1 MSEIIYEIE
10 GGLDFFKELKQMK
23 SAENDT
29 VNTQVEPV
37 DRCQITD
44 EKLRKDHITLK
55 CGHKFNYVPLFKDVI
70 FQKCSLLPKNVS
82 SSIVTTYT
90 KNTASVASAA
100 TQSNITVVSYNSSYN
115 LETNKVQYNEIKCPY
130 CRSITP
136 HILPYYPY
144 PDVNKIKYVNSPP
157 DLALP
162 TLSCEFHQHKEP
174 TTDNICRTGC
184 IYYEKYDR
192 MLCSKHF
199 NKLETEEQQKQQ
211 QPPPTRRKSKTI
223 ATAIATAIANDENV
237 IISHHNLASSSSSSS
252 SSCLFVLLSGQ
263 RKGCLCGKPIWRPKT
278 TTTTTVDNGAYCKAH
293 YSRVDKK
300 DEPVTLTSS

>member
-23 SAENDT
+23 PSVAPDT
-29 VNTQVEPV
+29 TE
-37 DRCQITD
+37 RCLITD

-55 CGHKFNYVPLFKDVI
+55 CGHKFNYVPLFKEVI

-90 KNTASVASAA
+90 KNTASIAP
-100 TQSNITVVSYNSSYN
+100 QSNITVVSYNSSYN

-157 DLALP
+157 ELAL
-162 TLSCEFHQHKEP
+162 TALSCEFHQHKEP
-174 TTDNICRTGC
+174 TTDNVCRTGC

-199 NKLETEEQQKQQ
+199 HKLETEEQQTQEK
-211 QPPPTRRKSKTI
+211 PTRRKSKTI
-223 ATAIATAIANDENV
+223 ATATATANDENV
-237 IISHHNLASSSSSSS
+237 IISHHNPASSSSSSCS
-252 SSCLFVLLSGQ
+252 FVLLSGA
-263 RKGCLCGKPIWRPKT
+263 RKGCLCEKPIWKPT
-278 TTTTTVDNGAYCKAH
+278 TTTSVVNGAYCKAH

-300 DEPVTLTSS
+300 DEPVSITSS

>member
-23 SAENDT
+23 PSVAPDT
-29 VNTQVEPV
+29 TE
-37 DRCQITD
+37 RCLITD

-55 CGHKFNYVPLFKDVI
+55 CGHKFNYVPLFKEVI

-90 KNTASVASAA
+90 KNTASIAP
-100 TQSNITVVSYNSSYN
+100 QSNITVVSYNSSYN

-157 DLALP
+157 ELAL
-162 TLSCEFHQHKEP
+162 TALSCEFHQHKEP
-174 TTDNICRTGC
+174 TTDNVCRTGC

-199 NKLETEEQQKQQ
+199 HKLETEEQQTQEK
-211 QPPPTRRKSKTI
+211 PTRRKSKTI
-223 ATAIATAIANDENV
+223 ATATATATANDENV
-237 IISHHNLASSSSSSS
+237 IISHHNPVSSSS
-252 SSCLFVLLSGQ
+252 SSCSFVLLSGA
-263 RKGCLCGKPIWRPKT
+263 RKGCLCEKPIWKPT
-278 TTTTTVDNGAYCKAH
+278 TTTSVVNGAYCKAH

-300 DEPVTLTSS
+300 DEPVSITSS

>member
-1 MSEIIYEIE
+1 MSEFIYEIE

-23 SAENDT
+23 SAEKNT
-29 VNTQVEPV
+29 VNAQVDNV
-37 DRCQITD
+37 DRCRITD

-55 CGHKFNYVPLFKDVI
+55 CGHKFNYVPLFKEVI

-100 TQSNITVVSYNSSYN
+100 PQSNITVVSYNSSYN
-115 LETNKVQYNEIKCPY
+115 LETTKVRYNEMKCPY

-136 HILPYYPY
+136 YILPYYPY
-144 PDVNKIKYVNSPP
+144 PDVNKIKYVNSPS

-162 TLSCEFHQHKEP
+162 ALSCDFHQHKEP

-184 IYYEKYDR
+184 IYYEKYDL

-199 NKLETEEQQKQQ
+199 NKLETQEKQTQ
-211 QPPPTRRKSKTI
+211 EKSTRRKSNTI
-223 ATAIATAIANDENV
+223 ANANDENV
-237 IISHHNLASSSSSSS
+237 IISHHNPASSSSSCS
-252 SSCLFVLLSGQ
+252 FVLLSGV
-263 RKGCLCGKPIWRPKT
+263 RKGCSCGKPVWKPT
-278 TTTTTVDNGAYCKAH
+278 SSVVNGAYCKVH
-293 YSRVDKK
+293 YSRFDKK
-300 DEPVTLTSS
+300 DETVSLTSS

>member
-10 GGLDFFKELKQMK
+10 GGLDFFKELKHMK
-23 SAENDT
+23 PSVAPDT
-29 VNTQVEPV
+29 TE
-37 DRCQITD
+37 RCLITD

-55 CGHKFNYVPLFKDVI
+55 CGHKFNYVPLFKEVI

-90 KNTASVASAA
+90 KNTASIAP
-100 TQSNITVVSYNSSYN
+100 QSNITVVSYNSSYN

-157 DLALP
+157 ELAL
-162 TLSCEFHQHKEP
+162 TALSCEFHQHKEP

-199 NKLETEEQQKQQ
+199 HKLETEEQQTQEK
-211 QPPPTRRKSKTI
+211 PTRRKSKTI
-223 ATAIATAIANDENV
+223 ATATATANDENV
-237 IISHHNLASSSSSSS
+237 IISHHNPASSSSSSCS
-252 SSCLFVLLSGQ
+252 FVLLSGA
-263 RKGCLCGKPIWRPKT
+263 RKGCLCEKPIWKPT
-278 TTTTTVDNGAYCKAH
+278 TTTSVVNGAYCKAH

-300 DEPVTLTSS
+300 DEPVSITSS

>member
-23 SAENDT
+23 PSVAPDT
-29 VNTQVEPV
+29 TE
-37 DRCQITD
+37 RCLITD

-55 CGHKFNYVPLFKDVI
+55 CGHKFNYVPLFKEVI

-90 KNTASVASAA
+90 KNTASIAP
-100 TQSNITVVSYNSSYN
+100 QSNITVVSYNSSYN

-157 DLALP
+157 ELAL
-162 TLSCEFHQHKEP
+162 TALSCEFHQHKEP

-199 NKLETEEQQKQQ
+199 HKLETEEQQTQEK
-211 QPPPTRRKSKTI
+211 PTRRKSKTI
-223 ATAIATAIANDENV
+223 ATATATATANDENV
-237 IISHHNLASSSSSSS
+237 IISHHNPASSSSSSCS
-252 SSCLFVLLSGQ
+252 FVLLSGA
-263 RKGCLCGKPIWRPKT
+263 RKGCLCEKPIWKPT
-278 TTTTTVDNGAYCKAH
+278 TTTSVVNGAYCKAH

-300 DEPVTLTSS
+300 DEPVSLTSS

>member
-23 SAENDT
+23 PSVAPDT
-29 VNTQVEPV
+29 TE
-37 DRCQITD
+37 RCLITD

-55 CGHKFNYVPLFKDVI
+55 CGHKFNYVPLFKEVI

-90 KNTASVASAA
+90 KNTASIAP
-100 TQSNITVVSYNSSYN
+100 QSNITVVSYNSSYN

-157 DLALP
+157 ELAL
-162 TLSCEFHQHKEP
+162 TALSCEFHQHKEP

-199 NKLETEEQQKQQ
+199 HKLETEEQQTQEK
-211 QPPPTRRKSKTI
+211 PTRRKSKTI
-223 ATAIATAIANDENV
+223 ATATATATANDENV
-237 IISHHNLASSSSSSS
+237 IISHHNPASSSSSSCS
-252 SSCLFVLLSGQ
+252 FVLLSGA
-263 RKGCLCGKPIWRPKT
+263 RKGCLCEKPIWKPT
-278 TTTTTVDNGAYCKAH
+278 TTTSVVNGAYCKAH

-300 DEPVTLTSS
+300 DEPVSITSS

>member
-23 SAENDT
+23 PSVAPDT
-29 VNTQVEPV
+29 TE
-37 DRCQITD
+37 RCLITD

-55 CGHKFNYVPLFKDVI
+55 CGHKFNYVPLFKEVI

-90 KNTASVASAA
+90 KNTASVAP
-100 TQSNITVVSYNSSYN
+100 QSNITVVSYNSSYN

-157 DLALP
+157 ELAL
-162 TLSCEFHQHKEP
+162 TALSCEFHQHKEP
-174 TTDNICRTGC
+174 TTDNVCRTGC

-199 NKLETEEQQKQQ
+199 NKLETEEQQTQEK
-211 QPPPTRRKSKTI
+211 PTRRKSKTI
-223 ATAIATAIANDENV
+223 ATATATATANDENV
-237 IISHHNLASSSSSSS
+237 IISHHNPASSSSSSS
-252 SSCLFVLLSGQ
+252 SSSCSFVLLSGA
-263 RKGCLCGKPIWRPKT
+263 RKGCLCEKPIWKPT
-278 TTTTTVDNGAYCKAH
+278 TSVVNGAYCKAH

-300 DEPVTLTSS
+300 DEPVSLTSS